1 MIWDIT
7 DLNNVKNLVF
17 ERDGNNLFFVD
28 EVDSLKITWPYLGI
42 RFHIPHSLKG

>member
-28 EVDSLKITWPYLGI
+28 EVGGLKNYMAISGNSFPYPT
-42 RFHIPHSLKG
+42 F